1 MRYPNVRIRSTG
13 SFVPARVVTNEQLE
27 QSTATNAAW
36 VVENLGIHE
45 RRIVDEH
52 EFTSDLAA
60 RAGMDALDR
69 ASLSPDAI
77 DLIIVATAT
86 PDRKSPSTAC
96 IVQRKIGMRNF
107 CPGFDVA
114 AVCSGFLYGMTIGA
128 QFIQAGAYQR
138 ILVIGAD
145 TFSKITN
152 WRRRDCV
159 FFGDGAGAV
168 VLEHTVDL
176 RAMFSSVLYADGS
189 GIDNFTVYPDDQ
201 HFTMNAKAVYDV
213 GTNVLPRAITTL
225 LTMNGCSTG
234 DVSAVIPHQPSIRVL
249 RKTAEALAIPI
260 EKIKMNMDQY
270 GNTAGA
276 SIPLLLDQVHKR
288 GELDENDLIVFAA
301 VGSGWTW
308 GAALYRWI

>member
-13 SFVPARVVTNEQLE
+13 SFVPERVVTNEQLE

-201 HFTMNAKAVYDV
+201 HFTMNAKAEYDV

>member
-13 SFVPARVVTNEQLE
+13 SCVPARVVTNEQLE